1 MDEGWQDWRTKEKL
15 FVINRNWLTD
25 WLMNGTDFL
34 ENQSNCFWLHK
45 LIHFPPLSLSLQVST
60 ESLIKLFA
68 EMGPRFVKRRTT
80 KTRGRE
86 FWTRPRRLFCIYLEH
101 KIFYI
106 NFYNFIKLE
115 MPKWVNSPRWLPAWS
130 SSSSRSRST
139 GNYTT
144 AIKRLSFNGGTQSYF
159 VAPLSATSFSVAPIS
174 Q

>member
-1 MDEGWQDWRTKEKL
+1 MAGLADEEEALRDKSK
-15 FVINRNWLTD
+15 LTD
-25 WLMNGTDFL
+25 WLADEWHWFL
-34 ENQSNCFWLHK
+34 RKPIQLFLTAQTNT
-45 LIHFPPLSLSLQVST
+45 FPSSLSLYLSLQVST

-68 EMGPRFVKRRTT
+68 EMGPRFVKRRATT
-80 KTRGRE
+80 TRGRE

-130 SSSSRSRST
+130 SSSSRST